1 MGLRQGP
8 TAGWLPCPEGTALH
22 AMYTP
27 ALGTGRH
34 TPVHSTPRRPTTR
47 KSLSNALIHSS
58 IRLEGAGGP
67 GGTGM
72 GAYPRE
78 ATVPPLP
85 QSSIRLPWSPPR
97 TTDMTED
104 SLGAGSQ
111 ALGILRE
118 LWKAFQTKR
127 FLAWLEG

>member
-8 TAGWLPCPEGTALH
+8 TAGWLPCPEGTALYT
-22 AMYTP
+22 MYTP

-58 IRLEGAGGP
+58 IRLEGARGP

-78 ATVPPLP
+78 ATDTTPTPVIYQAPLV
-85 QSSIRLPWSPPR
+85 
-97 TTDMTED
+97 T
-104 SLGAGSQ
+104 SQ
-111 ALGILRE
+111 DHRHDRG
-118 LWKAFQTKR
+118 
-127 FLAWLEG
+127 